1 MTDSAM
7 EQGQQW
13 LKTLLQLAGIPA
25 DVKAEVE
32 NNPSGNK
39 PGEEPVASYWLK
51 IDETSLSPEQV
62 ETLTGDR
69 GAVLDGIQYLAN
81 ASLNLNHTEPV
92 GFYIIELNGYR
103 AKRQAELKE
112 LALEAKEQVLAS
124 AQEIEIK
131 SLSSAERRQIH
142 TILQEYPELET
153 FSRGKEPHRHL
164 VVRRRNESDAN
175 PLG

>member
-7 EQGQQW
+7 ERGQQW

-25 DVKAEVE
+25 EVKAEVE
-32 NNPSGNK
+32 SNPSGHK
-39 PGEEPVASYWLK
+39 VGEEPVNSYWLT
-51 IDETSLSPEQV
+51 IDQTKLSNEQI
-62 ETLTGDR
+62 ETLTGSQ
-69 GAVLDGIQYLAN
+69 GSVLDGIQYLAN
-81 ASLNLNHTEPV
+81 ASLNLNQTEPA

-103 AKRQAELKE
+103 AKRQAELK
-112 LALEAKEQVLAS
+112 AIATEAAEQVRAS
-124 AQEIEIK
+124 AEEVEIK

-164 VVRRRNESDAN
+164 VVRRLGEGESQN
-175 PLG
+175 PG

>member
-13 LKTLLQLAGIPA
+13 LKTLLQLSGIPA
-25 DVKAEVE
+25 DVKANVD
-32 NNPSGNK
+32 NSSAHK
-39 PGEEPVASYWLK
+39 PGEESVDSYWLT
-51 IDETSLSPEQV
+51 IDETNLSKEQV
-62 ETLTGDR
+62 ETLIGSS
-69 GAVLDGIQYLAN
+69 GEVLDGIQYLAN
-81 ASLNLNHTEPV
+81 ATLNLNQTEPH

-103 AKRQAELKE
+103 AKRQAELSAI
-112 LALEAKEQVLAS
+112 ALEAKEKVLTS
-124 AQEIEIK
+124 TEEVEIK

-164 VVRRRNESDAN
+164 VVRRLGEDN
-175 PLG
+175 PG

>member
-13 LKTLLQLAGIPA
+13 LKTLLQLSGIPA
-25 DVKAEVE
+25 DVKADVE
-32 NNPSGNK
+32 RNSSAHK
-39 PGEEPVASYWLK
+39 PGEESVDSYWLT
-51 IDETSLSPEQV
+51 IDQTNLSREQI
-62 ETLTGDR
+62 ETLTGSQ

-103 AKRQAELKE
+103 AKRQAELKQ
-112 LALEAKEQVLAS
+112 LAVEAKEQVQTS
-124 AQEIEIK
+124 EQEVEIK

-164 VVRRRNESDAN
+164 VVRRRTQENLS
-175 PLG
+175 

>member
-7 EQGQQW
+7 ERGQQW
-13 LKTLLQLAGIPA
+13 LKTLLQLSEIPA

-32 NNPSGNK
+32 TNPSGHK
-39 PGEEPVASYWLK
+39 PGEESVDSYWLT
-51 IDETSLSPEQV
+51 IDQTNLSSKQI
-62 ETLTGDR
+62 ETLIGDR

-81 ASLNLNHTEPV
+81 ASLNLNQTEPV

-112 LALEAKEQVLAS
+112 LAIDAKEQVLAT
-124 AQEIEIK
+124 AQEVEIK

-164 VVRRRNESDAN
+164 VVRRLMQDN
-175 PLG
+175 PG

>member
-7 EQGQQW
+7 ERGQQW

-25 DVKAEVE
+25 EVKAEVE
-32 NNPSGNK
+32 TNPMSGRK
-39 PGEEPVASYWLK
+39 LGEEPVDSYWLT
-51 IDETSLSPEQV
+51 IDQTNLSTEQI

-81 ASLNLNHTEPV
+81 ASLNLNQTEPV

-103 AKRQAELKE
+103 AKRQAELN
-112 LALEAKEQVLAS
+112 AIAIEAKDQVLATDR
-124 AQEIEIK
+124 EVEIK

-164 VVRRRNESDAN
+164 VVKRLMADN
-175 PLG
+175 PG